1 MTYAQENGSGQMAT
15 APLPAGAPTMIAGG
29 LTGETAIEWLTAW
42 GYNAELATGAEG
54 SPRIR
59 IALNGANFDIAFFT
73 GSEQADG
80 SYESLQLI
88 ALFELDGPIGL
99 DKINDWNT
107 EKRFGTAALIEPD
120 KVFVKMD
127 IQLDGLSPLALKDN
141 LVLWQAVM
149 VEFMR
154 FFSA

>member
-1 MTYAQENGSGQMAT
+1 MTLAQENMSGQMSP
-15 APLPAGAPTMIAGG
+15 APLPAGAPAMIAGG
-29 LTGETAIEWLTAW
+29 LTGDTAIAWLTAW

-59 IALNGANFDIAFFT
+59 VALNGASFDIAFFT
-73 GSEQADG
+73 GNEEADG

-88 ALFELDGPIGL
+88 ALFELDEPIGL
-99 DKINDWNT
+99 DRINDWNT
-107 EKRFGTAALIEPD
+107 EKRFGTAALVDPE